1 MGILLKSSAIPKLDS
16 TLLSILL
23 VSSVGILGAQLVSPV
38 LPILMRSMSISEQNI
53 GLVMAVF
60 FFSALISIP
69 IVGILADVYG
79 RRKLTLIGL
88 LIFGIA
94 GTSIAFVDSFASLLI
109 LRAIQGIGFASL
121 SPLSIT
127 IIGDLYKGSKGATA
141 QGLRGSFH
149 GISVLSIPPIA
160 GFLADISWNYPF
172 LLYSLSFPA
181 AIIVFIFLPETF
193 SVSNDQKI
201 IPTFKN
207 YLCTI
212 KSEIFSSNFNV
223 LFGWS
228 FVGSLLKS
236 SVITFI
242 PLFIVFSLDQ
252 SAFIA
257 GAALSFR
264 GFVRIFS
271 SPLSGFLVSYVSKP
285 IAVKLTLIL
294 SAISVA
300 LIPFSTSILPIFF
313 LIGIFGI
320 GDSLFI
326 PILNESVASSIPA
339 KHRGG
344 VVGAM
349 NTSKPLGKVIGPI
362 LFGLIL
368 AYYGFTM
375 LFLSAAFICFLYI
388 FISHFFSQSSYS

>member
-38 LPILMRSMSISEQNI
+38 LPILMRSMSISEQSI
-53 GLVMAVF
+53 GLVMSVF

-181 AIIVFIFLPETF
+181 AIIVFFFLPETF

-207 YLCTI
+207 YLYTI
-212 KSEIFSSNFNV
+212 KSEIFNSNFNV

>member
-1 MGILLKSSAIPKLDS
+1 
-16 TLLSILL
+16 
-23 VSSVGILGAQLVSPV
+23 
-38 LPILMRSMSISEQNI
+38 MSISEQNI

-60 FFSALISIP
+60 FASALISIP

-94 GTSIAFVDSFASLLI
+94 GTSIAFVDSFTSLLI

-127 IIGDLYKGSKGATA
+127 ILGDLYKGSKGATA

-181 AIIVFIFLPETF
+181 AILVFIFLPETY
-193 SVSNDQKI
+193 SASNDQKI
-201 IPTFKN
+201 IPTLKN
-207 YLCTI
+207 YLYTI
-212 KSEIFSSNFNV
+212 KSEIFNSNFNV

-271 SPLSGFLVSYVSKP
+271 SPLSGLLVSYVSKP
-285 IAVKLTLIL
+285 IAVKLTLII

-326 PILNESVASSIPA
+326 PILNDSVASSTA
-339 KHRGG
+339 TKHRGG
-344 VVGAM
+344 VVGVM

-362 LFGLIL
+362 LFGFIL
-368 AYYGFTM
+368 AYYGFTI